1 MFVDII
7 FIILDSLVHHTSS
20 LLISHSVT
28 VSVVVIVPV
37 PVPELSCAVRMVN
50 NGGDTEFNTNVP
62 DREERKKIRR
72 KRIEKRHATDDNN
85 GDINAESNQ
94 GTHKSGLQQVSE
106 SLYHLDKRKSG
117 GIQDV
122 TQIRVQT
129 DEEESR
135 RRVNDEK
142 MRHERL
148 TKLQQEALSSAKANA
163 AIEMKWAELLEKEI
177 PQELHHDIQ
186 LQMASCQSI
195 ISSKDSLTSEFL
207 LQLRSKDE
215 EYVRALR
222 QQSEDVENLLSQIR
236 TEFKE
241 MQTEYDKEID
251 AIEDAYLD
259 ERDRIIAD
267 HTADIDQMFESRR
280 NKEVYY
286 KETKQ
291 KREEQY
297 QKEIEELITKG
308 ADQYNKLKIELEM
321 NIQTLK
327 QQLEEIR
334 ATYQLNTEKLDY
346 NYRVLTELD
355 VEKNAEL
362 SRYKRR
368 LTRLKDQLNH
378 YATKFNQMNSSDSK
392 INNDLTENYRRLTQ
406 KYKDLQAKF
415 RHFEVADTQKFDEV
429 WGMHEDEAKDLI
441 DQLLKADKILTEQQL
456 GWEWRAPDMLSLT
469 MNKQQGGDSTTGP
482 KTEASAGNA
491 VANDVSTIE
500 GGTAKAGPVVSGARI
515 RSVLKVL
522 SQEAGFLGLQPQVQR
537 SIDEIPEDAK
547 GDLTQAEAMLRA
559 LGIKSEEKVVLLMNY
574 FFTDNVHG
582 CMVEMDGDGDTIP
595 QDEEEV
601 DEYGEPTAPRLFG
614 EDDLAL
620 NFPGED
626 MEEIRLMISPE
637 SVMGAIKSFL
647 DDTVV
652 ETDAVSASLGA
663 NKKEDPAGKKKASG
677 IQNYW
682 TQLSQVVS
690 DDSVGVWTQLESDIN
705 NYKEILKKRK
715 DTIAQVDDLTVQ
727 NDELKRVLNQY
738 LGDQKNEMFCIP
750 PSQTM
755 RVNKVV
761 NPATKGKTNKGPVL
775 MSKTNPF

>member
-1 MFVDII
+1 
-7 FIILDSLVHHTSS
+7 
-20 LLISHSVT
+20 
-28 VSVVVIVPV
+28 
-37 PVPELSCAVRMVN
+37 MVN
-50 NGGDTEFNTNVP
+50 NNVESEFNTNVP

-72 KRIEKRHATDDNN
+72 KRIDKRHAMDDNS
-85 GDINAESNQ
+85 GDNNAEANQ
-94 GTHKSGLQQVSE
+94 NAHKSGLQQVSE

-122 TQIRVQT
+122 TQIRVAT

-195 ISSKDSLTSEFL
+195 IASKDSLTNEFL
-207 LQLRSKDE
+207 LQLRAKDE

-222 QQSEDVENLLSQIR
+222 QQSEDVETLLSQIR
-236 TEFKE
+236 SEYKE
-241 MQTEYDKEID
+241 MQSEYDKEID

-267 HTADIDQMFESRR
+267 HTADIDQLFESRR
-280 NKEVYY
+280 NKELMY
-286 KETKQ
+286 KDTKQ

-334 ATYQLNTEKLDY
+334 ATYQLNTEKLEY

-362 SRYKRR
+362 TRYKRR

-392 INNDLTENYRRLTQ
+392 MNNDLTENYRRLTQ

-456 GWEWRAPDMLSLT
+456 GWIWKAPDMLSLT
-469 MNKQQGGDSTTGP
+469 SNKQHGAGDLSTSSKMEGGNNNTGGI
-482 KTEASAGNA
+482 TDN
-491 VANDVSTIE
+491 STIE
-500 GGTAKAGPVVSGARI
+500 GTAKSSGPVVSGSRI
-515 RSVLKVL
+515 RSVLKIL

-537 SIDEIPEDAK
+537 SIDEIPDDRK
-547 GDLTQAEAMLRA
+547 SDLTTAEAMLRA
-559 LGIKSEEKVVLLMNY
+559 LGIKSEEKVVMLMNY

-582 CMVEMDGDGDTIP
+582 CMVEMEQGGEALPQIEDEIDEFGDP
-595 QDEEEV
+595 VQ
-601 DEYGEPTAPRLFG
+601 PRLYG

-626 MEEIRLMISPE
+626 LEELRVMISPE
-637 SVMGAIKSFL
+637 SVMGAIKAFL
-647 DDTVV
+647 DDTAV

-663 NKKEDPAGKKKASG
+663 AKKEDPAGGTKKKSNS

-690 DDSVGVWTQLESDIN
+690 DESVSVWNQLETDIL
-705 NYKEILKKRK
+705 NYKDILKKRK
-715 DTIAQVDDLTVQ
+715 DNIAEVDDLRVQ

-761 NPATKGKTNKGPVL
+761 KSTKAHSSKAQVL

>member
-1 MFVDII
+1 
-7 FIILDSLVHHTSS
+7 
-20 LLISHSVT
+20 
-28 VSVVVIVPV
+28 
-37 PVPELSCAVRMVN
+37 MVN
-50 NGGDTEFNTNVP
+50 NSNDTEFNTNVP

-72 KRIEKRHATDDNN
+72 KRIEKRHATDDNS
-85 GDINAESNQ
+85 GDIGQESNQ

-122 TQIRVQT
+122 THIRVAT

-195 ISSKDSLTSEFL
+195 IASKDSLTSEFL
-207 LQLRSKDE
+207 LQLRAKDE

-222 QQSEDVENLLSQIR
+222 QQSEDVETLLTQIR
-236 TEFKE
+236 SEFKE
-241 MQTEYDKEID
+241 MQSEYDKEID

-267 HTADIDQMFESRR
+267 HTADIDQLFESRR
-280 NKEVYY
+280 NKEVMY

-441 DQLLKADKILTEQQL
+441 DQLLKADKIITEQQL
-456 GWEWRAPDMLSLT
+456 GWIWKPPDMLALAMS
-469 MNKQQGGDSTTGP
+469 KQQGAGGDQSVAKSEGGNNNSN
-482 KTEASAGNA
+482 ANAGGVTDN
-491 VANDVSTIE
+491 STIA
-500 GGTAKAGPVVSGARI
+500 GTAKSSGPVVSGSRI
-515 RSVLKVL
+515 RSVLKIL

-537 SIDEIPEDAK
+537 SIDEIPDDK
-547 GDLTQAEAMLRA
+547 KSDLGTAEAMLRA
-559 LGIKSEEKVVLLMNY
+559 LGIKSEEKVVLLMKY
-574 FFTDNVHG
+574 FFTDNIHG
-582 CMVEMDGDGDTIP
+582 CMVEMDEGGDALP
-595 QDEEEV
+595 KEDE
-601 DEYGEPTAPRLFG
+601 DEMDEFGESVQPRLYG

-626 MEEIRLMISPE
+626 MEELQLMISPE
-637 SVMGAIKSFL
+637 SVMGAIKAFL
-647 DDTVV
+647 DDTTV
-652 ETDAVSASLGA
+652 ETDTVSASLGA
-663 NKKEDPAGKKKASG
+663 TKKDDPAGAGAKKKANS

-682 TQLSQVVS
+682 TQLAQVVN
-690 DDSVGVWTQLESDIN
+690 DDSVDVWQQLENDIKN
-705 NYKEILKKRK
+705 FKDILKKRT
-715 DTIAQVDDLTVQ
+715 DTIREVDDLRVQ

-761 NPATKGKTNKGPVL
+761 KPAKNASIKAPVL

>member
-1 MFVDII
+1 
-7 FIILDSLVHHTSS
+7 
-20 LLISHSVT
+20 
-28 VSVVVIVPV
+28 
-37 PVPELSCAVRMVN
+37 MVN
-50 NGGDTEFNTNVP
+50 NNAESEFNTNVP

-72 KRIEKRHATDDNN
+72 KRIEKRHATDDTN

-122 TQIRVQT
+122 TQIRVAT

-163 AIEMKWAELLEKEI
+163 AIEMKWAELLEKDI

-222 QQSEDVENLLSQIR
+222 QQSEDVENLLTHIR
-236 TEFKE
+236 SEFKD

-267 HTADIDQMFESRR
+267 HTMDIDQLFESRR
-280 NKEVYY
+280 NKEVHY

-362 SRYKRR
+362 TRYKRR

-378 YATKFNQMNSSDSK
+378 YASKFNQMNSSDSK
-392 INNDLTENYRRLTQ
+392 INSDLTENYRRLTQ

-456 GWEWRAPDMLSLT
+456 GWVWKAPDMHSLT
-469 MNKQQGGDSTTGP
+469 MNNKQHIGGGDQSASAT
-482 KTEASAGNA
+482 KTEGAGTGSGAGATDN
-491 VANDVSTIE
+491 STIE
-500 GGTAKAGPVVSGARI
+500 GTAKTGPMVSGSRI
-515 RSVLKVL
+515 RSVLKIL

-537 SIDEIPEDAK
+537 SIDEIPDEK
-547 GDLTQAEAMLRA
+547 SSDLGSAEAMLRA
-559 LGIKSEEKVVLLMNY
+559 LGINSEEKVVLLMNY
-574 FFTDNVHG
+574 FFTDNVQG
-582 CMVEMDGDGDTIP
+582 CMVEMEGEGDALPKED
-595 QDEEEV
+595 EV
-601 DEYGEPTAPRLFG
+601 DGFGEPIQSRLYG

-626 MEEIRLMISPE
+626 MDELRVMISPE
-637 SVMGAIKSFL
+637 SVMGAIKAFL

-652 ETDAVSASLGA
+652 SASLGA
-663 NKKEDPAGKKKASG
+663 TKKEDPGGAGAKKKANS
-677 IQNYW
+677 IQTYW

-690 DDSVGVWTQLESDIN
+690 DDSVGVWSQLESDIK
-705 NYKEILKKRK
+705 NYKDILKKRK
-715 DTIAQVDDLTVQ
+715 DTIAEVDDLTVQ

-761 NPATKGKTNKGPVL
+761 NPTTKGKTGKGPVL